1 MKGGVFGKAS
11 THKDYKDAIK
21 TANNG
26 TVIISGGTFGFDPER
41 WLATGYK
48 AEYNDT
54 DKTWTVVAE

>member
-1 MKGGVFGKAS
+1 MVPLFMS
-11 THKDYKDAIK
+11 TRSDYKEGIK
-21 TANNG
+21 ATDNG
-26 TVIISGGTFGFDPER
+26 TVIISGGTFGFNPER